1 MFLMLFIYPAPR
13 KASSLRSR
21 IAEVTTIYPAPCILM
36 QGAGFTPF
44 TMIVTYKLAI
54 NLDVVK

>member
-1 MFLMLFIYPAPR
+1 MFLILFIYPAPC
-13 KASSLRSR
+13 KASSSRSR

-44 TMIVTYKLAI
+44 HMIVTNKQAI
-54 NLDVVK
+54 NPDVVK